1 MSGLLGSVLVTLIG
15 WLAVSV
21 LALAS
26 HATDPERPVNF
37 IFLIDVSGSM
47 VSKATMVPDS
57 DGRTVTLFEALR
69 DALEQIV
76 EDERLIGRNSKISFI
91 TFGTRVAEK
100 SGWPSRLA
108 TGDDRRLLLAK
119 IQSPSELQ
127 ADRHG
132 DTYMAGALDLA
143 YAKAQQFSAGSDPC
157 TTTFIIMLTDGWDE
171 PPPGARLK
179 VHPAASRFVARQ
191 QQSRSK
197 LGVSTWQ
204 CRVIGLQRLPDRK
217 IGTTTARQLAE
228 LLGGEFIDVSK
239 QEGSSVSERIFSAL
253 RQTIESLRGQIK
265 LAGKTPVDFG
275 QIDENGMAS
284 ATVPVTL
291 NSCYAEKITNVS
303 GTWNSLSLTLGQPEY
318 VLDPLSD
325 RAAGP
330 TGARYDIQVKAS
342 VDSDCMPGTHEGT
355 FDLVSTADAPRNV
368 PFRITVPA
376 RIAFEPE
383 AITTVVRK
391 RGFLF
396 PENTAAVAGTTA
408 RLHSYRKVQAD
419 YVVQLQPSMLTLA
432 ATDRT
437 TAELATLSLGTNEAS
452 TVRLNLKQPA
462 APVSV
467 ALAVP
472 ALQAPGLYKGQLKFS
487 VTGSTRVVAPESI
500 PVQVVVKPSAW
511 EEVSPLALPILLLL
525 VGSLILAVLLWLARM
540 KKQGG

>member
-1 MSGLLGSVLVTLIG
+1 MSGLLGSALVTVLC

-21 LALAS
+21 LVPAS
-26 HATDPERPVNF
+26 HAADPDRAVNF

-47 VSKATMVPDS
+47 VSRSTMVADA

-69 DALEQIV
+69 DALVQIV
-76 EDERLIGRNSKISFI
+76 EDERLIGGNSKIAFI
-91 TFGTRVAEK
+91 TFGTNVKEK
-100 SGWPSRLA
+100 SGWPCRLA

-127 ADRHG
+127 ADKHG

-143 YAKAQQFSAGSDPC
+143 YAKAQQFSTGSDPC
-157 TTTFIIMLTDGWDE
+157 TTNFIIMLTDGWDE

-179 VHPAASRFVARQ
+179 VHPAAARFVARQ

-217 IGTTTARQLAE
+217 IGTTTARQLAG
-228 LLGGEFIDVSK
+228 LIGGEFIDVSN
-239 QEGSSVSERIFSAL
+239 QEGTSVSERIFSAL
-253 RQTIESLRGQIK
+253 RRTIESLRGQIK

-275 QIDENGMAS
+275 QVDESGMAS
-284 ATVPVTL
+284 ATIPVTVH
-291 NSCYAEKITNVS
+291 SCYAEKITNVS
-303 GTWNSLSLTLGQPEY
+303 GKRSRVSLALGQAEY
-318 VLDPLSD
+318 ILDPPSD
-325 RAAGP
+325 RAASP
-330 TGARYDIQVKAS
+330 SGARYDIQVKATAAA
-342 VDSDCMPGTHEGT
+342 DCMPGIYEGL
-355 FDLVSTADAPRNV
+355 FDLVSTADAPRDV
-368 PFRITVPA
+368 PFRISVPA
-376 RIAFEPE
+376 RIALEPE

-391 RGFLF
+391 RGFLV
-396 PENTAAVAGTTA
+396 PENTAAALGTTA
-408 RLHSYRKVQAD
+408 RLHSAGNVQAD
-419 YVVQLQPSMLTLA
+419 YGVQLQPSTLTLA

-437 TAELATLSLGTNEAS
+437 TAEAATLSLGTNEAS
-452 TVRLNLKQPA
+452 RARLNRQQPA

-467 ALAVP
+467 ALVVP
-472 ALQAPGLYKGQLKFS
+472 ALQAPGLYQGRLKFS

-525 VGSLILAVLLWLARM
+525 AGSLILAVLLWLARI
-540 KKQGG
+540 KK